1 MRPVAALAALSL
13 ATVALPA
20 SATDL
25 AQALAAARANNP
37 EFARVV
43 AEGDAADA
51 RLRRARAARGPTVAL
66 TGMIASGQSDLDGF
80 FGFERQDVTPSSVA
94 VELTQPLFTGGAV
107 QARVRGAEADRRR
120 ADQTLRASAARLTVA
135 VVQAYADVRVA
146 EEAFL
151 TAQRQSALMV
161 ELVRQAAERFE
172 AGEIP
177 RSDYAEATARRAQ
190 ALAAR
195 AAAEAGLESARA
207 EFTRIVGLPP
217 EALSPLPEAP
227 ESTESLDAFLAQ
239 AIASSPDISVA
250 EAGLEEARARLRA
263 AQAAHAPSVALSAQA
278 SQVRDQFL
286 PGYRN
291 DEWRIGMQ
299 GRWVLF
305 DSGSAAA
312 SVSEQAAGVRAAEA
326 RVRAARA
333 AVEAGALSAFH
344 ADKAARLRR
353 GAAQAVFEA
362 SEISA
367 RSVAEEVAAA
377 ERPLVDRLDAETRL
391 ADAERRKAE
400 AERDVIVS
408 ACHRQAVLGDAAC
421 GGLFSLEAQ

>member
-1 MRPVAALAALSL
+1 MRPAAPLAALLL

-20 SATDL
+20 SAMDL
-25 AQALAAARANNP
+25 AQALTAARVNNP
-37 EFARVV
+37 ELAQVV
-43 AEGDAADA
+43 AEGDAAVA

-66 TGMIASGQSDLDGF
+66 TGMIAGGQSDLDGF
-80 FGFERQDVTPSSVA
+80 FGFEQQDVTPSSVA
-94 VELTQPLFTGGAV
+94 VELTQPLFTGGALRAGV
-107 QARVRGAEADRRR
+107 TGAHAHRRR
-120 ADQTLRASAARLTVA
+120 ADQTLRAAAAQLTVA
-135 VVQAYADVRVA
+135 VVQAYADVQVA
-146 EEAFL
+146 GEALL
-151 TAQRQSALMV
+151 TAQRQSALMA
-161 ELVRQAAERFE
+161 ELARQAAERFE

-195 AAAEAGLESARA
+195 AAAEAGLESARG

-217 EALSPLPEAP
+217 EALSALPEAP
-227 ESTESLDAFLAQ
+227 ESAQSLEAFLAQ
-239 AIASSPDISVA
+239 AAASSPDISAA
-250 EAGLEEARARLRA
+250 EAGAEVARARLRA
-263 AQAAHAPSVALSAQA
+263 ARAAHGPSLTLSAQA

-291 DEWRIGMQ
+291 DEWRVGMQ

-305 DSGSAAA
+305 DSGSTAA

-326 RVRAARA
+326 QARAARA
-333 AVEAGALSAFH
+333 AVEAGAISAFH
-344 ADKAARLRR
+344 ADHSARLRR
-353 GAAQAVFEA
+353 VAARAVFEA

-391 ADAERRKAE
+391 ADAERGRAD
-400 AERDVIVS
+400 AERDVIVA
-408 ACHRQAVLGDAAC
+408 ACRRQAVLGDATC
-421 GGLFSLEAQ
+421 GGLFTP